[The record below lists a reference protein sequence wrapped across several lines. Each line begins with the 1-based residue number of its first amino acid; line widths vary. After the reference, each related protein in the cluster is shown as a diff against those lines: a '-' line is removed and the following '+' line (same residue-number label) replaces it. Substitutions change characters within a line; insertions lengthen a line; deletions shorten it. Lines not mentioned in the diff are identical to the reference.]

1 MITLYHG
8 ALMPIPEPIVTAG
21 RPNLDFGRGF
31 YTTTLREQ
39 AEKWAKLVA
48 SRHKTP
54 KTPYLNIYQLD
65 YEKVDECFNVM
76 SFDEYDLDWL
86 DFVVDCRQGNPVW
99 TDYDMIEGGVAD
111 DRVIDTVED
120 YQNGII
126 TAQQALGQ
134 LRFQK
139 INNQICITNQKIID
153 NHLVFVESIKLL

>member
-1 MITLYHG
+1 
-8 ALMPIPEPIVTAG
+8 MPIPEPIVTAG

-54 KTPYLNIYQLD
+54 KTPYLNIYQFD
-65 YEKVDECFNVM
+65 YEKVYECFNVM

-86 DFVVDCRQGNPVW
+86 DFVVDCRQGKPVW

-153 NHLVFVESIKLL
+153 NHLFFVESIKLL